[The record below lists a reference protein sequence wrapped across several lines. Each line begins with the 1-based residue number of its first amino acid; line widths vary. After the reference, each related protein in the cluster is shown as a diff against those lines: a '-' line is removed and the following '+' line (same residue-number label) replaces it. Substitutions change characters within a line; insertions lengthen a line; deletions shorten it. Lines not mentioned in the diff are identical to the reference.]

1 MKRTRRF
8 AAMIAAMALTA
19 TMAVPTMMSANA
31 TTVTIDITADQA
43 GHTYNAYQIFTGT
56 YDATLG
62 LTITGFGTDYNGA
75 GLAADPEFR
84 ALEITPAVTVGSF
97 LGTNTDAAHVAQ
109 AIEKLN
115 YTDNSSQADALA
127 KILAKYID
135 STTATPLSDTA
146 TNLSAGYWIVFDNY
160 NAADDEAAKNV
171 RPDAT
176 SKFILRVS
184 GADEPIEITPKK
196 SYPTVEKKV
205 LENVKEAADNAT
217 YEQTNKKW
225 NDVADYNIGD
235 AVPFKLYGTLPS
247 TINDYTAYYYKFTDT
262 LGTQFDKPASITIN
276 IGDKT
281 LTATLSGSEYTVSG
295 DTSGEKNCRVKLV
308 DGKLEISFEDIKKY
322 YAPNQATG
330 LISTDGII
338 TVEYTAVLN
347 NTANIGLDGQEN
359 KVDLE
364 YSKNPNIEYSPNTS
378 DGTEDK
384 PSDDDN
390 GTPNDTTDDTPGTDK
405 TPEDK
410 VIVFTYELDVTK
422 IDGITKD
429 ELEGAEFTLSRVNNG
444 TAEYVKVDANGKVTG
459 WTSNKSDAS
468 TLISDTNGLF
478 KVIGLDDGTYTLTET
493 KAPED
498 YNLPAAP
505 DFAVII
511 TATTANNQ
519 TWGGT
524 PANALT
530 AISGTINGK
539 DMTVL
544 AANSTD
550 NRGEKGGVQ
559 ATIENNKGTALPS
572 TGGMGTK
579 LFIAGG
585 GITATFAAIYLVS
598 KKRAKDEDEIF

>member
-31 TTVTIDITADQA
+31 TNVTIEKSADQA
-43 GHTYNAYQIFTGT
+43 EHTYNAYQIFTGT

-62 LTITGFGTDYNGA
+62 LTITDFGTGYNGTD
-75 GLAADPEFR
+75 LAADPELR

-184 GADEPIEITPKK
+184 GAESPITITPKK

-205 LENVKEAADNAT
+205 LENVKVATENAT
-217 YEQTNKKW
+217 YEQTDKKW

-235 AVPFKLYGTLPS
+235 AVPFKLYGTLPD
-247 TINDYTAYYYKFTDT
+247 NYADYEHYYYKFTDT
-262 LGTQFDKPASITIN
+262 LASQFTAPTSDKITVKVNGVAISNAANKTNMRIN
-276 IGDKT
+276 VDSQVI
-281 LTATLSGSEYTVSG
+281 TV
-295 DTSGEKNCRVKLV
+295 
-308 DGKLEISFEDIKKY
+308 SFEDIKEF
-322 YAPNQATG
+322 APNK
-330 LISTDGII
+330 TDVI

-364 YSKNPNIEYSPNTS
+364 YSNNPNIEYSPNTS
-378 DGTEDK
+378 NETEDK
-384 PSDDDN
+384 PSDDNN
-390 GTPNDTTDDTPGTDK
+390 GTPDNPNDDTPGTDK

-429 ELEGAEFTLSRVNNG
+429 KLEGAEFTLSRVNNS
-444 TAEYVKVDANGKVTG
+444 TTEYVKVDANGKVTS
-459 WTSNKSDAS
+459 WTPNKSDAS
-468 TLISDTNGLF
+468 TLTSDTNGLF

-498 YNLPAAP
+498 YNLPDAP
-505 DFAVII
+505 AFAVII

-519 TWGGT
+519 IWGGT
-524 PANALT
+524 PENALT

-544 AANSTD
+544 AANSAD

-598 KKRAKDEDEIF
+598 KKRAKDED

>member
-31 TTVTIDITADQA
+31 TNVTIDITADQA
-43 GHTYNAYQIFTGT
+43 GHTYNAYQIFTGD

-62 LTITGFGTDYNGA
+62 LQISDYGSGYNGA
-75 GLAADPEFR
+75 DLAADNAFKGLIITP
-84 ALEITPAVTVGSF
+84 AVDGTPAVTVGDF

-115 YTDNSSQADALA
+115 YTNNSSQADALA
-127 KILAKYID
+127 KILAKHIG
-135 STTATPLSDTA
+135 SATAKQLSDKA

-160 NAADDEAAKNV
+160 NAAADEENDNEN
-171 RPDAT
+171 PDAT

-184 GADEPIEITPKK
+184 GADEQIEITPKK

-205 LENVKEAADNAT
+205 LENVKEATENAT

-262 LGTQFDKPASITIN
+262 LGTQFDQPDSITIS
-276 IGDKT
+276 IGEKT
-281 LTATLSGSEYTVSG
+281 LTATLNGSEYTVSG
-295 DTSGEKNCRVKLV
+295 DTSGEKNCRVKW
-308 DGKLEISFEDIKKY
+308 DSEKHTLEISFENIKKY
-322 YAPNQATG
+322 YTSNQETD

-347 NTANIGLDGQEN
+347 NTANIGLPGQEN

-364 YSKNPNIEYSPNTS
+364 YSSNPNIEYSPDTS

-390 GTPNDTTDDTPGTDK
+390 GTSSDTSDDTPGTDK

-429 ELEGAEFTLSRVNNG
+429 KLEGAEFTLSRVNNS
-444 TAEYVKVDANGKVTG
+444 TTEYVKVESGKVTG
-459 WTSNKSDAS
+459 WTSSESDAS
-468 TLISDTNGLF
+468 TLTSDENGLF

-493 KAPED
+493 KAPD
-498 YNLPAAP
+498 GYNLPAAP
-505 DFAVII
+505 DFEVII

-519 TWGGT
+519 TWDSFD
-524 PANALT
+524 PKEALT
-530 AISGTINGK
+530 SIKLNNVMQDDGVADGS
-539 DMTVL
+539 
-544 AANSTD
+544 
-550 NRGEKGGVQ
+550 RGHV
-559 ATIENNKGTALPS
+559 ALDVENNKGTALPS

-598 KKRAKDEDEIF
+598 KKRAKDED

>member
-31 TTVTIDITADQA
+31 TDVTIKKSADQA
-43 GHTYNAYQIFTGT
+43 VHTYNAYQIFTGN

-62 LTITGFGTDYNGA
+62 LTITDFGTGYNGA
-75 GLAADPEFR
+75 GLAADTKFK
-84 ALEITPAVTVGSF
+84 ALEITPATETTPAVTVGSF

-127 KILAKYID
+127 KILAKHIG
-135 STTATPLSDTA
+135 SATAAPLSDTA
-146 TNLSAGYWIVFDNY
+146 TDLAAGYWIVFDNY
-160 NAADDEAAKNV
+160 NAAADEAAKNV

-176 SKFILRVS
+176 SKFILRIS
-184 GADEPIEITPKK
+184 GAESPITITPKK

-205 LENVKEAADNAT
+205 LENVKEANEKAT
-217 YEQTNKKW
+217 YEQTDKKW

-235 AVPFKLYGTLPS
+235 AVPFKLYGTLPD
-247 TINDYTAYYYKFTDT
+247 NYADYEHYYYKFTDT
-262 LGTQFDKPASITIN
+262 LASQFTAPTSDKITVKVNGNAISNAANKTNMRIN
-276 IGDKT
+276 VDNQVI
-281 LTATLSGSEYTVSG
+281 TV
-295 DTSGEKNCRVKLV
+295 
-308 DGKLEISFEDIKKY
+308 SFEDIKEF
-322 YAPNQATG
+322 APNK
-330 LISTDGII
+330 TDVI
-338 TVEYTAVLN
+338 TVEYAAVLN

-364 YSKNPNIEYSPNTS
+364 YSNNPNIEYSPNTS
-378 DGTEDK
+378 NETEDK

-390 GTPNDTTDDTPGTDK
+390 GTPNNPDDDTPGTDK

-429 ELEGAEFTLSRVNNG
+429 ELEGAEFTLSRVNNS
-444 TAEYVKVDANGKVTG
+444 TTEYVKVDANGKVIS
-459 WTSNKSDAS
+459 WTPNKSDAS
-468 TLISDTNGLF
+468 TLTSDTNGLF

-493 KAPED
+493 KAPEG
-498 YNLPAAP
+498 YNLPDAP
-505 DFAVII
+505 NFAVII

-524 PANALT
+524 PENALT

-539 DMTVL
+539 AMTVL
-544 AANSTD
+544 AANPAD

-598 KKRAKDEDEIF
+598 KKRAKDED

>member
-31 TTVTIDITADQA
+31 TDVTIVKTADKA
-43 GHTYNAYQIFTGT
+43 EHTYNAYQIFTGT

-62 LTITGFGTDYNGA
+62 LKITGFGTGYNGT
-75 GLAADPEFR
+75 GLAEDTEFR
-84 ALEITPAVTVGSF
+84 ALEITPAVTVDSF
-97 LGTNTDAAHVAQ
+97 LGSKTDAASVAQ

-115 YTDNSSQADALA
+115 YANESASADALA
-127 KILAKYID
+127 KILAKYIG
-135 STTATPLSDTA
+135 SANATQLFSDTA
-146 TNLSAGYWIVFDNY
+146 TDLAAGYWIVFDKY

-184 GADEPIEITPKK
+184 GTESITITPKK

-205 LENVKEAADNAT
+205 LENVKEAAEKAT
-217 YEQTNKKW
+217 YEQTDKKW

-247 TINDYTAYYYKFTDT
+247 TINDYTAYYYKFTDA

-364 YSKNPNIEYSPNTS
+364 YSNNPNIEYSPNTS
-378 DGTEDK
+378 NETEDK

-390 GTPNDTTDDTPGTDK
+390 GTPNNPNDDTPGTDK

-410 VIVFTYELDVTK
+410 VIVFTYEQDIKK
-422 IDGITKD
+422 IDAATK
-429 ELEGAEFTLSRVNNG
+429 EVLANAVFTLSRSNG
-444 TAEYVKVDANGKVTG
+444 TDTEYAKVDSNNKLAG
-459 WTSNKSDAS
+459 WTTTESEAS
-468 TLISDTNGLF
+468 ELKTGADGIC
-478 KVIGLDDGTYTLTET
+478 KIIGLDDGTYTLKEKT
-493 KAPED
+493 APNG
-498 YNLPAAP
+498 YNKINTAMTLK
-505 DFAVII
+505 IN
-511 TATTANNQ
+511 ATTANGQN
-519 TWGGT
+519 WNGT
-524 PANALT
+524 ASDALT
-530 AISGTINGK
+530 NIDLTVSGDNAISNITSQLTGT
-539 DMTVL
+539 
-544 AANSTD
+544 AA
-550 NRGEKGGVQ
+550 
-559 ATIENNKGTALPS
+559 NNKGTVMAKVENEKGVNLPT

-598 KKRAKDEDEIF
+598 KKRAKDED

>member
-43 GHTYNAYQIFTGT
+43 GHTYNAYQIFTGN
-56 YDATLG
+56 YDAALG
-62 LTITGFGTDYNGA
+62 LNITGFGSGYNGA
-75 GLAADPEFR
+75 GLAADTEFR

-127 KILAKYID
+127 KILAKYIG
-135 STTATPLSDTA
+135 TATATPLSDTA
-146 TNLSAGYWIVFDNY
+146 TDLAAGYWIVFDNY

-176 SKFILRVS
+176 SKFILRIS
-184 GADEPIEITPKK
+184 GAESPITITPKK

-205 LENVKEAADNAT
+205 LENVKVATENAT
-217 YEQTNKKW
+217 YEQTDKKW

-235 AVPFKLYGTLPS
+235 AVPFKLYGTLPA
-247 TINDYTAYYYKFTDT
+247 NYADYEHYYYKFTDT
-262 LGTQFDKPASITIN
+262 LASQFTAPTSDKITVKVNGNAISNAANKTNMRIN
-276 IGDKT
+276 VDHQVI
-281 LTATLSGSEYTVSG
+281 TV
-295 DTSGEKNCRVKLV
+295 
-308 DGKLEISFEDIKKY
+308 SFEDIKEF
-322 YAPNQATG
+322 APNK
-330 LISTDGII
+330 TDVI

-378 DGTEDK
+378 NETEDK

-429 ELEGAEFTLSRVNNG
+429 ELEGAEFTLSRVNNS
-444 TAEYVKVDANGKVTG
+444 TTEYVKVDANGKVTS
-459 WTSNKSDAS
+459 WTQNKSEAS
-468 TLISDTNGLF
+468 TLTSDTNGLF

-524 PANALT
+524 PENALT

-544 AANSTD
+544 TANSAD

-598 KKRAKDEDEIF
+598 KKRAKDED